1 MSSSCSCDLTFHLII
16 TILWIRK
23 LSSYLIA
30 ILLFVQFTHPLC
42 VSLISCTEK
51 LSIKSSTMTQDAL
64 NLYLTTSPASP
75 DNYYYYYCT
84 VVVSSVVD
92 PGCGTSSVVV
102 VVVAS
107 SVAAIDCKTLAV
119 AVLWEC
125 HANRCWD

>member
-1 MSSSCSCDLTFHLII
+1 MSLSLSLSFDLTFHLII

-23 LSSYLIA
+23 LSSYLSA

-75 DNYYYYYCT
+75 DNYYYYCT

-119 AVLWEC
+119 LWEC

>member
-1 MSSSCSCDLTFHLII
+1 MSSSSSCELTFNLII

-23 LSSYLIA
+23 LLSYLSA

-42 VSLISCTEK
+42 GALISCTEK
-51 LSIKSSTMTQDAL
+51 LSIKSSTMTQDAF

-75 DNYYYYYCT
+75 DNYYYYCT

-119 AVLWEC
+119 LWEC